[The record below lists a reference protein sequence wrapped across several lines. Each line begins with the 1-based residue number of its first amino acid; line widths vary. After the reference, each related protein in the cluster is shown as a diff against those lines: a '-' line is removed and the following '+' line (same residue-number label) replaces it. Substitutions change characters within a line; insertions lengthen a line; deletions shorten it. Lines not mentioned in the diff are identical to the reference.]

1 MPSNEPQDGRCG
13 SKLRGKPGWFCDK
26 FPSKGRSRCE
36 LHGGKNPV
44 GEANPAFKTGRHSRV
59 LPIQA
64 AARYGELMTDPT
76 MVSLGQ
82 EISLVDLMIEESLAA
97 LYGGE
102 QATPELFRAL
112 RTHWDALVTAR
123 AKADV
128 ATMTEQMEAIGEIIE
143 NGAERARHQDRVL
156 SLIDKRKGLVVAE
169 RRRLTDE
176 EYSIPVD
183 AFLATIGTLM
193 RLINQLFDDQNAKR
207 ELLRRVEQ
215 MVGQGGLRLMPPAA
229 TADG

>member
-26 FPSKGRSRCE
+26 FPSKGRTRCE

-59 LPIQA
+59 LPTQA
-64 AARYGELMTDPT
+64 AARYAELTSDPT

-97 LYGGE
+97 MYGGE
-102 QATPELFRAL
+102 QATPELFREL
-112 RTHWDALVTAR
+112 REHWDILVTAR

-128 ATMTEQMEAIGEIIE
+128 ATMTEQMEEIGGIIE

-156 SLIDKRKGLVVAE
+156 GMIERRKRLVDSE
-169 RRRLTDE
+169 RRRLIDE

-207 ELLRRVEQ
+207 ELLRQVQQ
-215 MVGQGGLRLMPPAA
+215 MVGQGGLRLMPPV
-229 TADG
+229 GSQ